1 MMKLLTLLVIVVG
14 IIAVAQLAKVYRLSA
29 ELRGKRQED
38 ISEADTRLQGSLWIV
53 FMVLLFATTIWQ
65 IVRYGYCMPP
75 VASEHGVEYDMLMK
89 FNLYIILFVYF
100 LVNALL
106 FIFANKYRYDKNRK
120 AYFFTHDNRLELVW
134 TLIPALVL
142 AVIIIY
148 GLRTW
153 IDMTGEA
160 GEDAIKVE
168 LYSKQFDWT
177 ARYPGNDGEFGF
189 TDFNTITSSNP
200 LGIVTNEGI
209 DEAMAKID
217 SKIASLR
224 KELEFERGHLLTE
237 KASLEE
243 QMNPSS
249 HGGHDSNG
257 DNHAELHNDHADS
270 HDEHGHD
277 EHAHDEHAHDEHGHD
292 EHAHDEH
299 GHDEHGQNDHGHNE
313 YGHDSHEMSA
323 EQKAHIEHRIHEIEK
338 MLRSGETTILTDGAI
353 EVKEDKIYRLQ
364 RHKQRLIELEPF
376 NFANDLSAWDAGKDD
391 KIVKGEFHLPVG
403 QEVEFVF
410 RSRDVIHSAYM
421 PHFRAQMNTVPGVPT
436 RFKFTPTITTDEMR
450 AQQGDATFDYIL
462 LCNKICGAAH
472 FNMAIKI
479 VIDTP
484 EEYEAWLS
492 KQKEFITDEEK

>member
-1 MMKLLTLLVIVVG
+1 MMKLLTLLVIVAGV
-14 IIAVAQLAKVYRLSA
+14 IAVAQLAKVYRLTA

-38 ISEADTRLQGSLWIV
+38 ISEADTKLQGSLWIV

-120 AYFFTHDNRLELVW
+120 AYFFTHDNRLELIW
-134 TLIPALVL
+134 TVIPALVL

-209 DEAMAKID
+209 DEAMDKID
-217 SKIASLR
+217 SKIASLS
-224 KELEFERGHLLTE
+224 KELELERGHLLSE

-249 HGGHDSNG
+249 HGGHDSSG
-257 DNHAELHNDHADS
+257 DDHAELHNDHADS

-277 EHAHDEHAHDEHGHD
+277 DHAEDHDDHGHD
-292 EHAHDEH
+292 
-299 GHDEHGQNDHGHNE
+299 E

-338 MLRSGETTILTDGAI
+338 MLSSGETTILTDGAI

-436 RFKFTPTITTDEMR
+436 RFKFTPTVTTDEMR

-479 VIDTP
+479 VVDTP

-492 KQKEFITDEEK
+492 EQKEYITDEEK

>member
-1 MMKLLTLLVIVVG
+1 MMKLLILLVIVVG

-38 ISEADTRLQGSLWIV
+38 ISEADTKLQGTLWIV
-53 FMVLLFATTIWQ
+53 FMFLLFGTTIWQ
-65 IVRYGYCMPP
+65 MVRYGYCMPP

-89 FNLYIILFVYF
+89 FNLYLILFVYF

-120 AYFFTHDNRLELVW
+120 AYFFPHDNRLELVW
-134 TLIPALVL
+134 TIIPALVM

-160 GEDAIKVE
+160 KDDAIKVE

-177 ARYPGNDGEFGF
+177 ARYPGNDGEFGV
-189 TDFNTITSSNP
+189 TDFNTITSTNP
-200 LGIVTNEGI
+200 LGIVTNEGV

-217 SKIASLR
+217 AKIASLS

-237 KASLEE
+237 KANLEA
-243 QMNPSS
+243 QLNPIYHDYVHDNHSEA
-249 HGGHDSNG
+249 HDDGHRHGHDDHAEHRDEHG
-257 DNHAELHNDHADS
+257 DNHFEG
-270 HDEHGHD
+270 HDDGHGHD
-277 EHAHDEHAHDEHGHD
+277 NHG
-292 EHAHDEH
+292 
-299 GHDEHGQNDHGHNE
+299 
-313 YGHDSHEMSA
+313 HEMSY
-323 EQKAHIEHRIHEIEK
+323 EHKAHIEQRIHEIEE
-338 MLRSGETTILTDGAI
+338 MLNSGETTILTDGAI

-376 NFANDLSAWDAGKDD
+376 NFENELSSWDAGKDD
-391 KIVKGEFHLPVG
+391 KIVKGEFHLPVD
-403 QEVEFVF
+403 QEVDFVF

-421 PHFRAQMNTVPGVPT
+421 PHFRAQMNAVPGIPT
-436 RFKFTPTITTDEMR
+436 RFKFTPTVTTDEMR
-450 AQQGDATFDYIL
+450 AQTGDPEFDYIL
-462 LCNKICGAAH
+462 LCNKVCGSAH

-479 VIDTP
+479 IIDTP

-492 KQKEFITDEEK
+492 EQKEYLTEEEK